1 MGWGGAQHTFQML
14 GTSRVSSVGAACKVS
29 PNWLQETVTGHSSHC
44 LGSRKRTI
52 GRFSSEQLLHVPS
65 KVLSRKLK
73 EIVCSLVNCIYHRL
87 KLSVASSLFFLELL
101 ISMLL

>member
-1 MGWGGAQHTFQML
+1 M
-14 GTSRVSSVGAACKVS
+14 SSVGAACKVS

-44 LGSRKRTI
+44 LGSGKCTI
-52 GRFSSEQLLHVPS
+52 GHFSSKQLLRVPS
-65 KVLSRKLK
+65 KVLSRKLM

-87 KLSVASSLFFLELL
+87 KLSVESSLLFLELL